1 MNQGELT
8 KELRENAV
16 LNLYQNGGY
25 QTERVQRKNL
35 LLDIQQE
42 ASSDGT
48 NDVTNFTID
57 LQEPLIIDKL
67 SDMYLES
74 LTTVNCVQGAKAT
87 PERIGFILKLDQFN
101 INTAA
106 GSKSSLGA
114 GEPRPGSIFFNSVFI
129 PNNSKKGE
137 QQNSVVVHQ
146 ENQLNYICDVN
157 PTKLFTISGS
167 ITDCDGGPTL
177 VTKEAGRIV
186 IKLVFISRY

>member
-25 QTERVQRKNL
+25 QTERVQRKSMI
-35 LLDIQQE
+35 LDIQQT
-42 ASSDGT
+42 SSGD
-48 NDVTNFTID
+48 DITNFTIN

-74 LTTVNCVQGAKAT
+74 LTTVNCQQGAKAST
-87 PERIGFILKLDQFN
+87 GRIGFILKFDQFN

-106 GSKSSLGA
+106 GSTVDS
-114 GEPRPGSIFFNSVFI
+114 EGSKIFNSVFI

-137 QQNSVVVHQ
+137 QENSVVLHQ

-167 ITDCDGGPTL
+167 ITDFDGG
-177 VTKEAGRIV
+177 VIINSGEDGRIV

>member
-25 QTERVQRKNL
+25 QTERVQRKSL
-35 LLDIQQE
+35 VLDIQQT
-42 ASSDGT
+42 SSGG
-48 NDVTNFTID
+48 DVTNFTIN

-74 LTTVNCVQGAKAT
+74 LTTVNCVQGAKASH
-87 PERIGFILKLDQFN
+87 ERIGFILKLDQFN

-106 GSKSSLGA
+106 GSTVHN
-114 GEPRPGSIFFNSVFI
+114 EGSNFFNSIFI
-129 PNNSKKGE
+129 PNDSKKGE
-137 QQNSVVVHQ
+137 QENSVVLHQ
-146 ENQLNYICDVN
+146 ESQLNYICDVN

-167 ITDCDGGPTL
+167 ITDCDGGSIL
-177 VTKEAGRIV
+177 VSSNDGRIV
-186 IKLVFISRY
+186 IKLVFISRN

>member
-8 KELRENAV
+8 KELRENAL

-35 LLDIQQE
+35 LLDIQQL
-42 ASSDGT
+42 GT
-48 NDVTNFTID
+48 GEDVTNFTID

-74 LTTVNCVQGAKAT
+74 LTTVNCVQGEKAT
-87 PERIGFILKLDQFN
+87 HERIGFILKLDQFN

-106 GSKSSLGA
+106 GSTYSLGA
-114 GEPRPGSIFFNSVFI
+114 GESRPGSIFFNSVFI

-146 ENQLNYICDVN
+146 ENQLNYICEVN
-157 PTKLFTISGS
+157 PTKLFT
-167 ITDCDGGPTL
+167 
-177 VTKEAGRIV
+177 
-186 IKLVFISRY
+186 

>member
-35 LLDIQQE
+35 LLDIQQ
-42 ASSDGT
+42 SGT
-48 NDVTNFTID
+48 GEDVTNFTID

-74 LTTVNCVQGAKAT
+74 LTTVNCVQGAKASHS
-87 PERIGFILKLDQFN
+87 RAGFILKLDQFN

-106 GSKSSLGA
+106 GSTVHN
-114 GEPRPGSIFFNSVFI
+114 EGSNFFNSVFI

-137 QQNSVVVHQ
+137 QENSVVLHQ

-167 ITDCDGGPTL
+167 ITDCGGSSAI
-177 VTKEAGRIV
+177 VTGEDGRIV